1 MPSLG
6 DDDDAV
12 LDRLSISA
20 VERILDEG
28 GIDRST
34 LTPAVAGAN
43 TAASDD
49 AGAAAT
55 GAA

>member
-34 LTPAVAGAN
+34 LTPAVAGASP
-43 TAASDD
+43 AASDD